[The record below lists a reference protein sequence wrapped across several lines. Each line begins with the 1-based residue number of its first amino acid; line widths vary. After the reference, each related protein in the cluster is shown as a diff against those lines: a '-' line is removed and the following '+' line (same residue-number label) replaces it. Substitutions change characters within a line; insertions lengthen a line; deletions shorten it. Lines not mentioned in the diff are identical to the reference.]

1 MKCLNSVR
9 YIYIILFTLHLSL
22 LGIFIIFNVI
32 KLLIKILFFFSRRK
46 RIWNIIIGLA
56 FGEDSVENEP

>member
-1 MKCLNSVR
+1 MSQLCSI

-32 KLLIKILFFFSRRK
+32 KLLIKILLFFSRRE

-56 FGEDSVENEP
+56 FGEDSVESEP